1 MENYFSC
8 LLTSMVNTSKKKWGD
23 FINLL
28 LVLLLQN
35 FYFCNLSHGLLL
47 QDTTLDTTVLVS
59 QERVVYLI
67 EGSIEVGHKLPFR
80 ELENTL
86 DLISFRLNNL
96 KYSADIDNFYPELGK
111 TSGENITVLRKNV
124 PINLATT
131 LCNSVNLTVLT
142 LENIPYFQKLNFEI
156 LLSTEIT
163 VSSQSI
169 VCTGPALYFKNEF
182 CISFL
187 IKHTQSKSFFRNETE
202 LAIYLS
208 RTYADRTV
216 YVTVTNT
223 AFSLTASPNGI
234 VGCLGSYELG
244 NSSIHQRIHN
254 VFHKQLYDVQSSLN
268 AYLELNLAKLIDT
281 VHSLASD
288 NFAVPLE
295 DPFTDLIP
303 QILKLIPDYLPNHDN
318 LQVIFTD
325 FETFFRE
332 TVAISE
338 EAIIKQLAAKPLLK
352 SLPIRSQRVIL
363 GSLMQFKSDVK
374 NRLGTFVSK
383 LQGTLQTDIP
393 NSLLFK
399 IDQNPVT
406 FIYLMKSLVPD
417 LDENT
422 LVESFIILQN
432 SKTALLQDLAAILKL
447 PILLPLVS
455 YNDFTEVAERKSGL
469 TVIPKELKVSMKIKT
484 FKRDK
489 RSWSSFWSSV
499 FGSATEEELQKVY
512 ENEITLSKEEMHM
525 QRGVNDIVKTNSQ
538 LLQSFKGVTYSLE
551 TLQSKQQSLFDELN
565 VVLESEEH
573 FLDHLQQIS
582 DAQDRIVLLT
592 SEYQALQSK
601 TILTINAIQKAQSLV
616 LTVLNGEIDFSQI
629 STLHLRSLL
638 PRNFKLSLNLAKAEF
653 RFEKDGYTVNYKIPK
668 FSEPF
673 NVYNL
678 KQIPN
683 FNLTWFQI
691 KDLPKKVVMNQIHDT
706 IAFEEVESYCI
717 SKNEN
722 YFCSLNS
729 VTVRKGS
736 ELNCAAQLILG
747 HMTKTQNFSQCKL
760 EKVYYN
766 EKQMYIVKDHK
777 LFLTNPINRD
787 ELKSFCSSPTN
798 FTGQVEVG
806 LNLFSVRDTCRYE
819 TTELVILMPDRPD
832 IVYFRD
838 GPDKEIDLINDL
850 SKAESL
856 LNVNSVSNYDMQNLH
871 DLLTKYKND
880 SQLDGSALSQL
891 EKEVKQ
897 LDSIQNVANFSP
909 TKIDLINP
917 MHLGNWMTGILWFC
931 LIILVFLTL
940 TCIDWILPGSI
951 KNAVKFLFRT
961 LTHCCRQR
969 CFTRSKSAATAQAR
983 FNAGDG
989 EDSSVRIHLMEQQ
1002 EPTNPSSISIPPQ
1015 QRFNRTTPIMEMKE
1029 IDLANVYPDLPTTS
1043 SNETELNWFY
1053 SEGPLNELRLSS
1065 HVKSGGE
1072 HVLVHFDLERG
1083 KIKDEKGGI
1092 HINSKPPPDKTIS
1105 NYLVEVEDR
1114 PLPELVKDNIGTVCC
1129 KSNPLVKFTKEG
1141 IWFDRTT
1148 ECRIFG
1154 LRRPTWHESQT
1165 CKQF

>member
-1 MENYFSC
+1 MGRYFSC
-8 LLTSMVNTSKKKWGD
+8 LSTFMVTRSKKKWD
-23 FINLL
+23 EVLKLFF
-28 LVLLLQN
+28 VLLLQC
-35 FYFCNLSHGLLL
+35 FFCNLSDGLVL
-47 QDTTLDTTVLVS
+47 QHTSLDTTVSVS
-59 QERVVYLI
+59 QERVVYLT
-67 EGSIEVGHKLPFR
+67 EGMIEVGHKLPFR
-80 ELENTL
+80 EIENTL

-96 KYSADIDNFYPELGK
+96 KYSADIDNFYPELSK
-111 TSGENITVLRKNV
+111 TSGENITILRKNV
-124 PINLATT
+124 PISLATK

-142 LENIPYFQKLNFEI
+142 LETIPYFQKLNVEI

-288 NFAVPLE
+288 SFAVPLE

-318 LQVIFTD
+318 QQVIFTD

-332 TVAISE
+332 TMAISE
-338 EAIIKQLAAKPLLK
+338 EAIIKQLAAKPLLR

-363 GSLMQFKSDVK
+363 GSLMQFKSDIK
-374 NRLGTFVSK
+374 NRLGSFVSK

-399 IDQNPVT
+399 NNQNPVT
-406 FIYLMKSLVPD
+406 FIYLMKSLIPD
-417 LDENT
+417 LNENT

-447 PILLPLVS
+447 PILLPLIS
-455 YNDFTEVAERKSGL
+455 YNDFTEITERKSGPTL
-469 TVIPKELKVSMKIKT
+469 IPGELKVSMKVKVN
-484 FKRDK
+484 KRDK

-525 QRGVNDIVKTNSQ
+525 QRGVNEIVKVNSQ

-592 SEYQALQSK
+592 SEYQALQTK
-601 TILTINAIQKAQSLV
+601 TILTINVIQKAQSLV
-616 LTVLNGEIDFSQI
+616 LTVLNGEVDFSQI
-629 STLHLRSLL
+629 STLNLRSLL
-638 PRNFKLSLNLAKAEF
+638 PRNFKLSLNSAKAEF

-673 NVYNL
+673 YVYNL

-683 FNLTWFQI
+683 FNSTWFQI

-729 VTVRKGS
+729 VTVRKSS
-736 ELNCAAQLILG
+736 ELNCAVQLILG
-747 HMTKTQNFSQCKL
+747 HLTKSQNFSQCRL

-766 EKQMYIVKDHK
+766 EKQMYILKDQK
-777 LFLTNPINRD
+777 LYLTSPVNKD
-787 ELKSFCSSPTN
+787 ELKSYCSKPTN
-798 FTGQVEVG
+798 FSGQVEIG
-806 LNLFSVRDTCRYE
+806 LNVFSVHDACRYE
-819 TTELVILMPDRPD
+819 TAELIITMPDRPD
-832 IVYFRD
+832 VVYSRES
-838 GPDKEIDLINDL
+838 PDKEIDLINDL
-850 SKAESL
+850 SKAESML
-856 LNVNSVSNYDMQNLH
+856 TVNPMSGYDMKNLH
-871 DLLTKYKND
+871 DLLVKYKND
-880 SQLDGSALSQL
+880 SQLDGSAIFRL
-891 EKEVKQ
+891 EQEVKQ

-931 LIILVFLTL
+931 LIILVFFTL

-951 KNAVKFLFRT
+951 KNAVKFIFKT
-961 LTHCCRQR
+961 CVQCFRQR
-969 CFTRSKSAATAQAR
+969 CFTRSKSAVKTQAR

-989 EDSSVRIHLMEQQ
+989 EDSSVRIQLMEQH
-1002 EPTNPSSISIPPQ
+1002 ESSIPPSISIPSQ
-1015 QRFNRTTPIMEMKE
+1015 QRSDKATSFVEMKE
-1029 IDLANVYPDLPTTS
+1029 IDLANVYPVLPTTKADE
-1043 SNETELNWFY
+1043 NELSWFY
-1053 SEGPLNELRLSS
+1053 SEGPFSELRLSS
-1065 HVKSGGE
+1065 HVKIGGE
-1072 HVLVHFDLERG
+1072 HVLVHFDLEKG

-1092 HINSKPPPDKTIS
+1092 HINSKTPPSKTIS
-1105 NYLVEVEDR
+1105 NFLVEVEER
-1114 PLPELVKDNIGTVCC
+1114 PLPELVKDNVGTICC
-1129 KSNPLVKFTKEG
+1129 KSNPLIKFTKEG
-1141 IWFDRTT
+1141 IWFDRAT
-1148 ECRIFG
+1148 ESRIFG
-1154 LRRPTWHESQT
+1154 LRRPTWHESQNS
-1165 CKQF
+1165 QHF